1 MIDWVGAF
9 ERSYTMNMYEIRT
22 LTGLSQRAF
31 ADRYHIPYRNIE
43 NWEQGSRTPSAWI
56 LELLEFR
63 VLSDYPETEK
73 EQEE

>member
-1 MIDWVGAF
+1 
-9 ERSYTMNMYEIRT
+9 MNMYEIRA

-31 ADRYHIPYRNIE
+31 AERYHIPYRNIE
-43 NWEQGSRTPSAWI
+43 NWEQGSRSPSAWI

-63 VLSDYPETEK
+63 VRADYPETEK